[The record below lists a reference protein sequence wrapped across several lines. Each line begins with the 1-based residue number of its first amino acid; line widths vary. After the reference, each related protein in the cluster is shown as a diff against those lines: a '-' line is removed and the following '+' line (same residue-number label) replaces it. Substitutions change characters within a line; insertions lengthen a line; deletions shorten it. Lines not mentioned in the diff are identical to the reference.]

1 MEVVKV
7 INLSKSIGIKNILN
21 NVTLILHRGERLNI
35 YGREG
40 SGKTILIKCLLD
52 LVIRDG
58 GSISIFGYDPLNYR
72 EEILKQVGYIPQNV
86 YIRTRL
92 NLGDI
97 LDVIHNLYEERYG
110 LLEELGL
117 IGYID
122 EDVRKLNYEHLIRL
136 YTYIALAKEPKLIII
151 DDIETKIDGKSLY
164 LIRRYIDRNNIT
176 LITTSRNPSN
186 VLGEYI
192 HALLD
197 GGGAPSI
204 SRVINRM
211 YELLTLITMAI
222 AKDYKIISIFT
233 MVTLLAIL
241 KIFGLII
248 YPHETLMIINI
259 VLLILLITTLTYR
272 LRSIKNG
279 LKEIYYSLPYRRESM
294 YISEVLISVIS
305 ISVFNTILVFTH
317 DSGIDLNIYIYT
329 VLLPSIFLGV
339 TIVNI
344 SDDKK
349 KNTIQWLLAIFLI
362 PFTLELSLYILAWDV
377 YSNVY
382 WIFNLLPHEIYLSL
396 NQVKTF
402 ISFLNIGYNIF
413 IYIIYLFASFYIGLY
428 IRMEKD
434 VL

>member
-7 INLSKSIGIKNILN
+7 IKLSKSIGIKNILN

-122 EDVRKLNYEHLIRL
+122 EDVRKLNYEHIIRL

-197 GGGAPSI
+197 GGG
-204 SRVINRM
+204 
-211 YELLTLITMAI
+211 LHQ
-222 AKDYKIISIFT
+222 
-233 MVTLLAIL
+233 
-241 KIFGLII
+241 
-248 YPHETLMIINI
+248 YP
-259 VLLILLITTLTYR
+259 
-272 LRSIKNG
+272 G
-279 LKEIYYSLPYRRESM
+279 
-294 YISEVLISVIS
+294 
-305 ISVFNTILVFTH
+305 
-317 DSGIDLNIYIYT
+317 
-329 VLLPSIFLGV
+329 
-339 TIVNI
+339 
-344 SDDKK
+344 
-349 KNTIQWLLAIFLI
+349 
-362 PFTLELSLYILAWDV
+362 
-377 YSNVY
+377 
-382 WIFNLLPHEIYLSL
+382 
-396 NQVKTF
+396 
-402 ISFLNIGYNIF
+402 
-413 IYIIYLFASFYIGLY
+413 
-428 IRMEKD
+428 
-434 VL
+434 